1 MRNRRIS
8 QNKDRLD
15 NLFEQAKQIKDVEML
30 GHWSRYLC
38 VLVSG
43 FIETSIQAILLD
55 YADKKSAPEISH
67 FVSQQVRDF
76 QNAKMSKILALLG
89 DFSPT
94 ISASIEAATDG
105 ELKESVDSIVQNRHQ
120 IAHGQTT
127 GISLVTVKKYY
138 ENVVKVLEIVE
149 ANFGT

>member
-1 MRNRRIS
+1 MKNRRIS

-15 NLFEQAKQIKDVEML
+15 NLFEQAKQIKDVELL

-43 FIETSIQAILLD
+43 FIETSIQTILLE
-55 YADKKSAPEISH
+55 YADKKSAPEIAH
-67 FVSQQVRDF
+67 YVSQQVRDF
-76 QNAKMSKILALLG
+76 QNAKMNKILTLLG

-94 ISASIEAATDG
+94 IAANVEVATDG

-120 IAHGQTT
+120 IAHGQNT
-127 GISLVTVKKYY
+127 GISLVTVKGYY

-149 ANFGT
+149 ARFGA